1 MESDIQG
8 IYESILKD
16 PDLYDSIVRDYH
28 ERNPSASKE
37 QIHIYILKLISDQ
50 LAKEADQEKKQR
62 QLDIVRDRIASK
74 ALDNLPDTNLSIS
87 NKAKI
92 KSSFLRVSNS
102 GTGHDREEVADL
114 LKDFSDNHAK
124 RIKRRGEAN
133 DDIERR
139 K

>member
-1 MESDIQG
+1 METNIQDI
-8 IYESILKD
+8 YVDILKD
-16 PDLYDSIVRDYH
+16 PDLYDSIVREYH
-28 ERNPSASKE
+28 EKNPSASKE
-37 QIHIYILKLISDQ
+37 QIHVYILKLIAAQ

-74 ALDNLPDTNLSIS
+74 ALDNLPDSNLSTT

-92 KSSFLRVSNS
+92 KSSFSRVSNS

-114 LKDFSDNHAK
+114 LKDFSDTQAK